1 MSNTVKPLPQVI
13 EEVETLGEWFTQ
25 RLKIEPAI
33 VKMKQLDTVSHLYP
47 EYQSLFISVKQ
58 QVAQSIPLENIELTP
73 TQIAE
78 KLTLETGQ
86 NISNRQVNQA
96 LEKLDLQKKEKT
108 GGGKSQWE
116 LTEKGKKYGR
126 VYLAT
131 STNNN
136 WSGNQIKW
144 SEQIIDLLKLD
155 FSLLNI

>member
-1 MSNTVKPLPQVI
+1 MTNVIKPLAQVI
-13 EEVETLGEWFTQ
+13 EEVEVLGEWLRQ
-25 RLKIEPAI
+25 KLKIEPTI
-33 VKMKQLDTVSHLYP
+33 VRMKQLDTVSHLYP

-58 QVAQSIPLENIELTP
+58 QVAQSVPLENIELTP
-73 TQIAE
+73 TQIAQ

-108 GGGKSQWE
+108 SGGKSNWE

-155 FSLLNI
+155 FSKSSI

>member
-1 MSNTVKPLPQVI
+1 MNNTAKPLLQII
-13 EEVETLGEWFTQ
+13 EEVKVLGEWLTQ
-25 RLKIEPAI
+25 DLKIEPTI
-33 VKMKQLDTVSHLYP
+33 VQMKKLDIVSRFFP
-47 EYQSLFISVKQ
+47 EYDSLFTSAKQ
-58 QVAQSIPLENIELTP
+58 QVAQSVPLENIELTP

-78 KLTLETGQ
+78 KLTQETGK

-96 LEKLDLQKKEKT
+96 LEKLDLQKKENT
-108 GGGKSQWE
+108 SGGKCQWE

-155 FSLLNI
+155 FYK

>member
-1 MSNTVKPLPQVI
+1 M
-13 EEVETLGEWFTQ
+13 
-25 RLKIEPAI
+25 
-33 VKMKQLDTVSHLYP
+33 
-47 EYQSLFISVKQ
+47 KQ

-78 KLTLETGQ
+78 KLTQETGK

-96 LEKLDLQKKEKT
+96 LEKLGLQKKEKT
-108 GGGKSQWE
+108 SAGKCQWE
-116 LTEKGKKYGR
+116 LTEEGKKYGR

-144 SEQIIDLLKLD
+144 SEKIIDLFKRNLSEL
-155 FSLLNI
+155 SV